1 MKSIMKYW
9 LLAVGMLLISSS
21 CSSDE
26 AKNTTENLP
35 EKSIEKSTEKEAW
48 RIVSLNGTIT
58 ELLYEFELE
67 DKIVGVDITSTYP
80 TAAKSIAN
88 LGHSSQLN
96 TEAILALKPNLI
108 LIDDKMVGNKALNA
122 LETSGIKIQVIKIPP
137 TLEGSLEVA
146 AQLEKVLGKKL
157 ETAVLKAKIA
167 KNKETLETILSSSEE
182 QPKVLFIYARG
193 AQAMMV
199 AGKNTFAESVIH
211 LAGGNP
217 IVQEF
222 EEFKPLTP
230 EALLE
235 YQPEVILMFDSGL
248 ESLSDAVNDKS
259 GEDQLLG
266 IPGIL
271 QTPAGKNRQII
282 SMEGLYLSGFGPRA
296 SDAVLELAIA
306 LHQKKLSLLN
316 EVE

>member
-1 MKSIMKYW
+1 MKYG
-9 LLAVGMLLISSS
+9 LLVLGLLYLLSACNSG
-21 CSSDE
+21 E
-26 AKNTTENLP
+26 QKEVKETTESP
-35 EKSIEKSTEKEAW
+35 TETKAW

-67 DKIVGVDITSTYP
+67 DNIVGVDITSTYP
-80 TAAKSIAN
+80 KAAKSITN

-108 LIDDKMVGNKALNA
+108 LMDEKMAKNKALSGLDA
-122 LETSGIKIQVIKIPP
+122 SGIKIQTIKIPSS
-137 TLEGSLEVA
+137 LEGALEVA
-146 AQLEKVLGKKL
+146 KQLKTILNKELETTALEAKIVENKQKL
-157 ETAVLKAKIA
+157 ETLLAAKT
-167 KNKETLETILSSSEE
+167 ET
-182 QPKVLFIYARG
+182 PKVLFIYARG

-199 AGKNTFAESVIH
+199 AGKNTFAESVIR

-222 EEFKPLTP
+222 ESFKPLTP
-230 EALLE
+230 EALLQ

-248 ESLSDAVNDKS
+248 ASLSDEPNDKS
-259 GEDQLLG
+259 GEEQLLG

-271 QTPAGKNRQII
+271 QTPAGKNRRII
-282 SMEGLYLSGFGPRA
+282 SMEGLYLSGFGPRS
-296 SDAVLELAIA
+296 SDAILELATE
-306 LHQKKLSLLN
+306 LHSQKLTLLN

>member
-1 MKSIMKYW
+1 MKSTIKYW
-9 LLAVGMLLISSS
+9 LLATVILLISSS
-21 CSSDE
+21 CSSDKS
-26 AKNTTENLP
+26 KNTIESQTEEN
-35 EKSIEKSTEKEAW
+35 IEKDTKEKDW
-48 RIVSLNGTIT
+48 RIVSLNGTVT
-58 ELLYEFELE
+58 ELLYEFEL
-67 DKIVGVDITSTYP
+67 DGNIVGVDITSTYP

-137 TLEGSLEVA
+137 TLEGALEVA
-146 AQLEKVLGKKL
+146 TQLEKVLGKNL
-157 ETAVLKAKIA
+157 ETAVLEARIA
-167 KNKETLETILSSSEE
+167 KNKKTLESILSSAEE
-182 QPKVLFIYARG
+182 HPKVLFIYARG

-199 AGKNTFAESVIH
+199 AGKNTFAESVIR

-230 EALLE
+230 EALLQ

-259 GEDQLLG
+259 GEEQLLE
-266 IPGIL
+266 IPGVL

-282 SMEGLYLSGFGPRA
+282 SMEGLYLSGFGPRS

-306 LHQKKLSLLN
+306 LHQKELSLLN

>member
-1 MKSIMKYW
+1 MKLILKYW
-9 LLAVGMLLISSS
+9 LVATSLLLINSA
-21 CSSDE
+21 CTSDLSNDKAE
-26 AKNTTENLP
+26 EQEEIN
-35 EKSIEKSTEKEAW
+35 TEKKEW

-58 ELLYEFELE
+58 ELLYEFQLE
-67 DKIVGVDITSTYP
+67 DHIVGVDVTSTYP
-80 TAAKSIAN
+80 VAAKTITN

-108 LIDDKMVGNKALNA
+108 LIDGKMAGNKALSGLDA
-122 LETSGIKIQVIKIPP
+122 SGIQIQTIKIPP
-137 TLEGSLEVA
+137 TLDGALEVA
-146 AQLEKVLGKKL
+146 QQLEKVLDKKL
-157 ETAVLKAKIA
+157 ETTTLEAKIA
-167 KNKETLETILSSSEE
+167 KNKQALERIVNAKTET
-182 QPKVLFIYARG
+182 PKVLFIYARG

-199 AGKNTFAESVIH
+199 AGKNTFAESVIR

-217 IVQEF
+217 VVQEF

-248 ESLSDAVNDKS
+248 ASLSDAANDKS
-259 GEDQLLG
+259 GVEQLLG

-271 QTPAGKNRQII
+271 QTPAGQNKRII

-296 SDAVLELAIA
+296 STAILELATA
-306 LHQKKLSLLN
+306 LHQTNPKELTSLN
-316 EVE
+316 